1 MQTPLALAEVAL
13 QCLIESACQA
23 APDGLVDL
31 GGVASMRGLAL
42 GLGPQPGGLAPIAAA
57 GPGWAG
63 ALPAWPTDE
72 PLPVAIAS
80 LVARGAMVLDAG
92 HPGHLAWA
100 GWLLRCQARSMVVF
114 PLMAGDE
121 AIGVGVLASG
131 APLAFSDRH
140 ERLCQ
145 AHGRLIGLAAH
156 QAVAARTAQAA
167 STRWDDLVE
176 GLPDGLVVLDA
187 AGAVRHMNPAALRL
201 FGLTR
206 SPVGTAFAQVER
218 GVSLARP
225 DGRPFGT
232 LKLPSARLAQGEA
245 FRQMDALVSAAG
257 RVSRAY
263 AITGWCMES
272 PLGEPA
278 GACLVYQ
285 DRGRLWQREVE
296 LSTLYALT
304 AATTEATSLEAL
316 LERSLGHIL
325 GLTHLQMGLLLYHAP
340 DQPRP
345 ILSQQGLPEPL
356 AAAAAAFEA
365 GHGLDRLYRCLA
377 GAEPGPTVGS
387 PEQTL
392 RATLQEAIGGWVVL
406 PLRRGP
412 ELAGLLLLGATDY
425 AQLSDD
431 LSQLLAAI
439 TGQLV
444 VAIERLQA
452 RAHLEELIAM
462 RTAELL
468 ESNQQLEATVAELRR
483 MDQFKSNFLSNVSH
497 ELRTPLSGIIG
508 YGEFL
513 SEGVYGDL
521 SPEQLPILSQLV
533 SSGYKLME
541 LINNLLDLSR
551 IDAGKLKLYLEP
563 IELDTLLEQSVGQV
577 LPQAMQKNLRLE
589 LPTGGS
595 PAVEVDPGRIVQV
608 FVNLLA
614 NAIKFTEDGGTIQV
628 AFERHGDEVTVS
640 VADTGIG
647 IPGEHLPHLFTRFS
661 QVDGSATRVY
671 GGTGLGL
678 AICRELIE
686 LHGQRIWV
694 NSAPGQ
700 GSTFYFTV
708 PVWRPAM
715 VEAVKKG

>member
-1 MQTPLALAEVAL
+1 MQTPLALAEAAL
-13 QCLIESACQA
+13 QCLIESAWQA
-23 APDGLVDL
+23 APEGLVDL
-31 GGVASMRGLAL
+31 GGVAAMRGLAL
-42 GLGPQPGGLAPIAAA
+42 RLDPAQGGLAPIAAA
-57 GPGWAG
+57 GPGWDG
-63 ALPAWPTDE
+63 TLPAWPSDE

-80 LVARGAMVLDAG
+80 LVARGGMVLDAG
-92 HPGHLAWA
+92 HPGHLVWA
-100 GWLLRCQARSMVVF
+100 GWLVRCQARSMVVF
-114 PLMAGDE
+114 PLLAGDE
-121 AIGVGVLASG
+121 AVGVGVLASS

-156 QAVAARTAQAA
+156 QAVASRAAQA
-167 STRWDDLVE
+167 
-176 GLPDGLVVLDA
+176 
-187 AGAVRHMNPAALRL
+187 
-201 FGLTR
+201 
-206 SPVGTAFAQVER
+206 
-218 GVSLARP
+218 
-225 DGRPFGT
+225 
-232 LKLPSARLAQGEA
+232 PSARQA
-245 FRQMDALVSAAG
+245 
-257 RVSRAY
+257 
-263 AITGWCMES
+263 
-272 PLGEPA
+272 
-278 GACLVYQ
+278 
-285 DRGRLWQREVE
+285 RGRLWQREVE

-316 LERSLGHIL
+316 LERALGHIL

-377 GAEPGPTVGS
+377 GAEPGPAVGS

-392 RATLQEAIGGWVVL
+392 KATMLEAIDGWVVL

-425 AQLSDD
+425 AQISDD

-577 LPQAMQKNLRLE
+577 LPQAMQKNLRFE

-595 PAVEVDPGRIVQV
+595 PTVEVDPGRIVQV

-628 AFERHGDEVTVS
+628 AFERHGDEVIVS

-708 PVWRPAM
+708 PVWHPAA

>member
-1 MQTPLALAEVAL
+1 
-13 QCLIESACQA
+13 QCLIEAAWQA
-23 APDGLVDL
+23 APDGLADL
-31 GGVASMRGLAL
+31 GGAAAIRAL
-42 GLGPQPGGLAPIAAA
+42 VLGPVAGHGALAPIAAA
-57 GPGWAG
+57 GPGWDG
-63 ALPAWPTDE
+63 ALPAWPNDE

-80 LVARGAMVLDAG
+80 IVARGAMVIDAG
-92 HPGHLAWA
+92 HPGHVAWA
-100 GWLLRCQARSMVVF
+100 AWLARCQARSMVAF
-114 PLMAGDE
+114 PLLDGHE
-121 AIGVGVLASG
+121 VVGVGLLASG

-145 AHGRLIGLAAH
+145 AHGRLVGLAVARS
-156 QAVAARTAQAA
+156 AAARATDAEAA
-167 STRWDDLVE
+167 RWGALAV
-176 GLPDGLVVLDA
+176 GLSDGLVQLDA
-187 AGAVRHMNPAALRL
+187 AGAVLHMNPAALRL
-201 FGLTR
+201 FGLAR
-206 SPVGTAFAQVER
+206 PPVGTAFTLVEG
-218 GVSLARP
+218 GVTLARP
-225 DGRPFGT
+225 DGRPFGH
-232 LKLPSARLAQGEA
+232 LKLPSARLARGEA
-245 FRQMDALVSAAG
+245 FRQMEALVSAPG
-257 RVSRAY
+257 RESRAY
-263 AITGWCMES
+263 AVSGWCLDAVGGPS
-272 PLGEPA
+272 

-296 LSTLYALT
+296 LSALYALT

-316 LERSLGHIL
+316 LERALEHIL

-345 ILSQQGLPEPL
+345 ILSHHGLPEPL

-377 GAEPGPTVGS
+377 GAEPGPEAGS
-387 PEQTL
+387 PEL
-392 RATLQEAIGGWVVL
+392 ALKATMLEAIGGWVVL
-406 PLRRGP
+406 PLRRDR
-412 ELAGLLLLGATDY
+412 ELAGLLLLGAADY
-425 AQLSDD
+425 GQLSDD

-468 ESNQQLEATVAELRR
+468 ESNRQLESTVAELRR

-521 SPEQLPILSQLV
+521 SPDQLPILSQLV

-577 LPQAMQKNLRLE
+577 LPQAMQKSLHLE
-589 LPTGGS
+589 LPAGGS
-595 PAVEVDPGRIVQV
+595 PTVEVDPGRIVQV

-614 NAIKFTEDGGTIQV
+614 NAIKFTEDGGTIRV

-640 VADTGIG
+640 VTDTGIG
-647 IPGEHLPHLFTRFS
+647 IPSEHLPHLFTRFS

-708 PVWRPAM
+708 PVWQPAV